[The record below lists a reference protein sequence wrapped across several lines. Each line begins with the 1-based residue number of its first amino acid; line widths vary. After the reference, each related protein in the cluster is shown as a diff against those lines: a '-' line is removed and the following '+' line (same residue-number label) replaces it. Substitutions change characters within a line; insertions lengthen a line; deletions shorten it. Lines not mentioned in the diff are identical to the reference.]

1 MRWRRK
7 TPANER
13 KGRWGAHRIEA
24 GLLVGGWEFESW
36 AKRTTSSEPLCP
48 ATRQSGMRFRPATNI
63 FIFTPQFRPF
73 ARCFV
78 RVFSSFLRQEPQR
91 KREMHAFRCCRRQE
105 HELACFSLLFPT
117 RIPSYQLTSSNI
129 HSGCKVSPKT
139 PSKNSARPYRENEQT
154 ASCITD
160 SSNQSKTQRGISISA
175 VHTPLFILCFPME
188 FLVGFWPNDSF
199 TGFQLPRIER
209 KAISLSLGNSGRST
223 RFLFELIFPVVISC
237 KRTCTMHSW
246 KEDWQKN
253 IEIRKIASFI
263 GRHNW

>member
-175 VHTPLFILCFPME
+175 TSSAVHTVFSN
-188 FLVGFWPNDSF
+188 G
-199 TGFQLPRIER
+199 
-209 KAISLSLGNSGRST
+209 ISC
-223 RFLFELIFPVVISC
+223 RFLTKRFIYWIPVTTY
-237 KRTCTMHSW
+237 RTKSNFSVPRKFW
-246 KEDWQKN
+246 KEH
-253 IEIRKIASFI
+253 SMFI
-263 GRHNW
+263 WINFPCCYFMQTNLYYA

>member
-48 ATRQSGMRFRPATNI
+48 ATRQSGMRFCPATNI

-175 VHTPLFILCFPME
+175 TSSAVHTVFSN
-188 FLVGFWPNDSF
+188 G
-199 TGFQLPRIER
+199 
-209 KAISLSLGNSGRST
+209 ISC
-223 RFLFELIFPVVISC
+223 RFLTKRFIYWIPVTTY
-237 KRTCTMHSW
+237 RTKSNFSVPRKFW
-246 KEDWQKN
+246 KEHS
-253 IEIRKIASFI
+253 IFI
-263 GRHNW
+263 WINFPCCYFMQTNLYYA